1 VGAVRVGER
10 TAGVAWVHAVA
21 TRHGTRVGVLD
32 SKRSATKFRVLV
44 GIADR
49 QPAVNQGEI
58 APAVGVTSQAISE
71 YIRELVADGFVEKE
85 ARSRYRVTKDGVD
98 WLFQQAADV
107 RRFAEHVTG
116 DVLGSMQ
123 GDAAVAAAPISEGVI
138 DLDTGDVTVFQVP
151 PVRTGLPGSSESLR
165 ADAAPPAARSGLR
178 PDVGAGLAPLAG
190 LLDRLVVRRG
200 VGVDDEPR
208 EF

>member
-1 VGAVRVGER
+1 VGLLHAAPGHDGPA
-10 TAGVAWVHAVA
+10 TGVATTDADP
-21 TRHGTRVGVLD
+21 GGV
-32 SKRSATKFRVLV
+32 
-44 GIADR
+44 
-49 QPAVNQGEI
+49 
-58 APAVGVTSQAISE
+58 VGVT
-71 YIRELVADGFVEKE
+71 GF
-85 ARSRYRVTKDGVD
+85 
-98 WLFQQAADV
+98 
-107 RRFAEHVTG
+107 
-116 DVLGSMQ
+116 
-123 GDAAVAAAPISEGVI
+123 EGVI
-138 DLDTGDVTVFQVP
+138 DLDPGDVTVFQVP